1 MVIRSTYVIL
11 LLFIAV
17 VFSASGRIE
26 DFVHIKVALTKYI
39 PYLVMKK

>member
-1 MVIRSTYVIL
+1 MLFFYSL
-11 LLFIAV
+11 LRLFFLLA
-17 VFSASGRIE
+17 GRIE